1 MGLSSSFKC
10 YTLYI
15 GTMRDDAQSYLDQ
28 ELWPFFLALMKS
40 HLLNLEQTSSNG
52 TIFMNQH
59 ISFKLWHYSHH
70 TLLDHLKHHEGL
82 FSTTAYNIVVISC
95 LRVKWF
101 NLFLLAGVLLQYWN
115 YPSNLNAF
123 ARQDNLILEALLEEC
138 SKLLFCLAASC
149 DVEYGSF
156 YELDP
161 SGAFFVSSVGEQ
173 TVLGMLTAKM
183 LTFIAVRLWQTT

>member
-1 MGLSSSFKC
+1 MLSHILIRSFDHFSS
-10 YTLYI
+10 
-15 GTMRDDAQSYLDQ
+15 
-28 ELWPFFLALMKS
+28 LWWSPIFWISNRRRRMVPFLWTNISALSFDIIHIIRFWIIWNIMKA
-40 HLLNLEQTSSNG
+40 
-52 TIFMNQH
+52 F
-59 ISFKLWHYSHH
+59 
-70 TLLDHLKHHEGL
+70 